1 LIIIEFN
8 KKGMQKKE
16 FFTISLLLLIIISC
30 PAQDYIITWNNDTI
44 PCELPANPQKAGF
57 RPRAEHNN
65 GYFKLA
71 AIFPNDSV
79 RVINP
84 GEIKGYYRAKHG
96 RRLLC
101 DGNFHSVKMV
111 EPHKLQ
117 TDADGGKEEPVWYFM
132 IAEEIGEYASM
143 YKVMV
148 VSKRLN
154 TWYYM
159 VKHQHDREPEGV
171 YMSTRRKITEHLA
184 EKDIEEDMAEF
195 IKKNKSYSKM
205 ILEYN
210 RLKKA
215 AAK

>member
-1 LIIIEFN
+1 
-8 KKGMQKKE
+8 MQKKRILTGV
-16 FFTISLLLLIIISC
+16 FLLFTTISC

-44 PCELPANPQKAGF
+44 ASELPANPQKAGF
-57 RPRAEHNN
+57 RPKAEHNN
-65 GYFKLA
+65 GYLKLA
-71 AIFPNDSV
+71 AIFSNDSV

-111 EPHKLQ
+111 EPNKLHI
-117 TDADGGKEEPVWYFM
+117 DADGRQEEPVWYFM
-132 IAEEIGEYASM
+132 IAEETGAYASM

-148 VSKRLN
+148 MNKRLN

-159 VKHQHDREPEGV
+159 VKHNNNKEPEGV
-171 YMSTRRKITEHLA
+171 YMSTRKKITEYLA
-184 EKDIEEDMAEF
+184 EKDIEEEMTEF
-195 IKKNKSYSKM
+195 IKKNKSYRKM
-205 ILEYN
+205 IQEYN